1 MSDVAHKNVEDEL
14 AELLKRCSPDT
25 LKAALSFRKT
35 KDVKQ
40 IETIVLGV
48 IDRHLEPEQREIF
61 KDADDSFRL
70 YEDLGLDSL
79 TMLEI
84 VMLVEQTLQISIDN
98 EELRDLRT
106 IGDVKQY
113 LDAKVRGIDM
123 PDRSKTYRIEEVA
136 SLMPH
141 REPFLFLQDVT
152 IEGDQA
158 RGDYRIT
165 GNEYFLQGHFKDQP
179 VFPAS
184 IMIGEE
190 GGDMIG
196 INPYYIPPRVRVK
209 VIDFFL
215 NNLTTNRNID
225 ANDRTV
231 VIYQKIK
238 NTALGEAMKP
248 AIKRYIK
255 SRISS
260 RVVRLSPRLWIDMY
274 LGQTSSK
281 MNKLFRGASVSEV
294 YRDYRV
300 KFLRNY

>member
-1 MSDVAHKNVEDEL
+1 MASNPEL
-14 AELLKRCSPDT
+14 
-25 LKAALSFRKT
+25 
-35 KDVKQ
+35 
-40 IETIVLGV
+40 
-48 IDRHLEPEQREIF
+48 
-61 KDADDSFRL
+61 
-70 YEDLGLDSL
+70 SL
-79 TMLEI
+79 T
-84 VMLVEQTLQISIDN
+84 VDFF
-98 EELRDLRT
+98 RDLVPMFSNQ
-106 IGDVKQY
+106 IPS
-113 LDAKVRGIDM
+113 I
-123 PDRSKTYRIEEVA
+123 
-136 SLMPH
+136 
-141 REPFLFLQDVT
+141 
-152 IEGDQA
+152 
-158 RGDYRIT
+158 
-165 GNEYFLQGHFKDQP
+165 KDLKNQLVLETTAQMSSQLGRCYVFGYSNP
-179 VFPAS
+179 KGYEKGGRLKYHHIFPAS